1 MSSLIANRRLKS
13 EISNLKSQV
22 SEGDS
27 GSIKRRLWLRKG
39 AFFRGAKGNIVLGAC
54 LLICALFAQTARAQ
68 LIAHPDQWLDYVYPA
83 GGQAGQTIEVEFG
96 GVGGLAGASKV
107 LIEGPPG
114 ITVTDVVAKSASV
127 VTARLAIAADAPL
140 GRRTLRV
147 AGGTSGLT
155 NNRPFFVGAM
165 TETREIDPNDT
176 LDKPQDVSLPVVMN
190 GRLEKALDVDCY
202 RLQGKAGQSLVCA
215 ISAHGIDSAVRQTYH
230 RGFLDTS
237 LELLDASGQIVAE
250 AEDSLG
256 LDPIL
261 HVKLPADGA
270 YTVRVK
276 AVAYQGAP
284 TAVYRLTL
292 GNVPYITS
300 LFPSGG
306 KRGETVEVELMGINV
321 PAGTRQKVV
330 IPADDRFPLQDVA
343 FAQAGAA
350 SQWLPFICGDYPESV
365 EREPNQERAAAG
377 ALAIG
382 STVNA
387 RFETPGDEDWYRL
400 TLAKGQSI
408 VLQTLAQRHLRAPVD
423 TLIELFDA
431 TGKKLAENDDA
442 ARFMGQAWHDFESA
456 DSLLS
461 FSAPADGEFFVR
473 LTNGS
478 GVYGAASVYRLTA
491 EPFVPDFTMFQWP
504 DAVPIWGPGTTATFL
519 VQTFTWGGLDSDVQ
533 ISVEGLPAGWKSG
546 ASTLPSAFQKLY
558 ANTYIG
564 GHVLVTITAPA
575 DAAVG
580 TIVPFRVVGR
590 AVHEGKTIEREPQ
603 CETLYGNSH
612 NDRMFLRYSRGAQA
626 VVAAPLGWRIET
638 PVTELTMPYGG
649 TVEIPVKVERTGENK
664 GDIGLVIDGM
674 TVFAGCAWKSP
685 TTLPAGQSEV
695 KLAFT
700 PAADWKPGTYTIVV
714 SRSWASDLRSGRP
727 GPCTPAIKLTILP
740 PK

>member
-1 MSSLIANRRLKS
+1 MATFTHCRLSLRERAY
-13 EISNLKSQV
+13 
-22 SEGDS
+22 
-27 GSIKRRLWLRKG
+27 
-39 AFFRGAKGNIVLGAC
+39 FRGANGDIVYGVC
-54 LLICALFAQTARAQ
+54 LLLCAFFALSAQAQ

-83 GGQAGQTIEVEFG
+83 GGQAGQTVEVELG
-96 GVGGLAGASKV
+96 GVAGLAGANRV

-114 ITVTDVVAKSASV
+114 ITVTDVVARSPSV
-127 VTARLAIAADAPL
+127 VTAKLVIAADAPL

-165 TETREIDPNDT
+165 AEAREIDPNDT
-176 LDKPQDVSLPVVMN
+176 LDKPQDVTLPVVMN
-190 GRLEKALDVDCY
+190 GRLEKTLDVDCF

-215 ISAHGIDSAVRQTYH
+215 VSAHGIDSSVRQSYH

-237 LELLDASGQIVAE
+237 LELLDASGQTIAE

-284 TAVYRLTL
+284 SAVYRLTL
-292 GNVPYITS
+292 GEVPYITS
-300 LFPSGG
+300 LFPPGG
-306 KRGETVEVELMGINV
+306 KRGETVEVELVGPNV

-330 IPADDRFPLQDVA
+330 IPADDKFPLQDVA
-343 FAQAGAA
+343 LAQAGAA
-350 SQWLPFICGDYPESV
+350 PQWLPFIRGDYPESV
-365 EREPNQERAAAG
+365 EREPNQERTASN
-377 ALAIG
+377 ALAIN

-387 RFETPGDEDWYRL
+387 RFEAPGDEDWYRI
-400 TLAKGQSI
+400 TLAKGQS
-408 VLQTLAQRHLRAPVD
+408 VALVTLAQRHLRAPVD
-423 TLIELFDA
+423 TLIEVFDA
-431 TGKKLAENDDA
+431 AGKKLAENDDGS
-442 ARFMGQAWHDFESA
+442 RFMGQAWHDFESA
-456 DSLLS
+456 DSLLV
-461 FSAPADGEFFVR
+461 FSSPADAEYFVR

-478 GVYGAASVYRLTA
+478 GVYGPASVYRLTA
-491 EPFVPDFTMFQWP
+491 EPYPPDFTMFQWP

-519 VQTFTWGGLDSDVQ
+519 VQTFTGGGLTGDVQ

-546 ASTLPSAFQKLY
+546 TSTLPAAYHTIY
-558 ANTYIG
+558 ANSYIG

-575 DAAVG
+575 DAAIG

-590 AVHEGKTIEREPQ
+590 AVHEGKTIEHEPQ
-603 CETLYGNSH
+603 CLTLYGNSH

-626 VVAAPLGWRIET
+626 VVAPPLGWRIET
-638 PVTELTMPYGG
+638 PVTELSVPFGG

-664 GDIGLVIDGM
+664 GDIGLAIDGT

-685 TTLPAGQSEV
+685 TTLPAGQSDT
-695 KLAFT
+695 KLSFT